1 VLTLVENLH
10 AQSVPAESAE
20 FGVALAQHYLA
31 EALRLA
37 EANASSPDLRLAE
50 RLRVWLLTGWRHG
63 PIISLADI
71 YQLGPNPIGDAATA
85 RKMVSLLEAHG
96 WLVRMQ
102 GGAVVNGV
110 PRRECWR
117 IIKGG

>member
-1 VLTLVENLH
+1 MAPN
-10 AQSVPAESAE
+10 
-20 FGVALAQHYLA
+20 
-31 EALRLA
+31 RLA
-37 EANASSPDLRLAE
+37 AR
-50 RLRVWLLTGWRHG
+50 G

-85 RKMVSLLEAHG
+85 RKMVGMLEAHG
-96 WLVRMQ
+96 WLSSVQ

-117 IIKGG
+117 IITRG